1 MTSDQPYCSATVYG
15 PRVQSWGCQRRG
27 VVQRNGK
34 LFCRQHDPEA
44 VKVRLDKRQAVWK
57 SEERKHHSIEAE
69 AESLAKQLGC
79 GRSHWYNAY
88 RGQSGYT
95 SDLLLSFAEVKGL
108 IERLQTKDTAT

>member
-1 MTSDQPYCSATVYG
+1 MGDQQYCSATVYG

-34 LFCRQHDPEA
+34 WFCRQHDPEA
-44 VKVRLDKRQAVWK
+44 VKVRLDKRQAAWK
-57 SEERKHHSIEAE
+57 SEERKQDVIEAE

-79 GRSHWYNAY
+79 GCSHWYNAY

-95 SDLLLSFAEVKGL
+95 RDVLLSFAEVKQL
-108 IERLQTKDTAT
+108 IARLQIKDTGK